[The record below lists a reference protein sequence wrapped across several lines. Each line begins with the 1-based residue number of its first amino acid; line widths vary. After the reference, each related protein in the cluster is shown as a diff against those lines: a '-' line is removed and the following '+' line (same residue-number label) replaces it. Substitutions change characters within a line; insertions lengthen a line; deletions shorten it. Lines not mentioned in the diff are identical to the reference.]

1 MSQKV
6 ASLAKRP
13 LSVVLVSP
21 FTDWLQLLRLNG
33 QEVKEQVPGTH
44 TRKNLKFWLCVCLKT
59 CTLTR
64 RHAHKQQHTQKTH
77 TQKSSPIPCARVLL
91 VISNYL
97 CLLCFFS
104 QPKNTTKGSE
114 IIKKKKKKMLF
125 LLRAPNLAKRGEK
138 KKETKLK
145 ALFHKTTATTTHKK
159 QILLSK
165 RKSERCVQGG
175 AGWGWGEHANN
186 NNVIDTMKTNESL

>member
-1 MSQKV
+1 MSREV

-64 RHAHKQQHTQKTH
+64 RHSHEQHTQKTH

-97 CLLCFFS
+97 CLLCFFFS
-104 QPKNTTKGSE
+104 QPQNTTKGSE
-114 IIKKKKKKMLF
+114 IIKKKKDAIFVKSAKSGKEGGE
-125 LLRAPNLAKRGEK
+125 KRG
-138 KKETKLK
+138 
-145 ALFHKTTATTTHKK
+145 KTEGL
-159 QILLSK
+159 IS
-165 RKSERCVQGG
+165 
-175 AGWGWGEHANN
+175 
-186 NNVIDTMKTNESL
+186 

>member
-114 IIKKKKKKMLF
+114 IIKKKKKNAISLKS
-125 LLRAPNLAKRGEK
+125 AKSGKEGRK
-138 KKETKLK
+138 KKRD
-145 ALFHKTTATTTHKK
+145 KTEGL
-159 QILLSK
+159 IS
-165 RKSERCVQGG
+165 
-175 AGWGWGEHANN
+175 
-186 NNVIDTMKTNESL
+186 